1 MAEAKKKGLPDGA
14 EMLILA
20 IALFAGSIGLMLFMT
35 AMAPK

>member
-20 IALFAGSIGLMLFMT
+20 IALFAGSMGLMFFMT
-35 AMAPK
+35 MMAPK